1 MSKNHLNRFKVKK
14 MFSSLLLSYGA
25 LLTVPFIIVF
35 VLLRFWDVSMERYY
49 RETVNNCL
57 TEGRLA
63 FEKRLEVLQAGA
75 FSLVYDS
82 DLNWVSRLEGIRSG
96 DSNVAALRKCNEK
109 LDDFYADSTQ
119 YHEYCVILENEFVFR
134 KTGMCVG
141 RQFFYDNYRQHELM
155 SYEEWAEKSFGASQ
169 WQLFAMQQ
177 VGSGGAAQEA
187 MTYSYP
193 IRSGYGQAG
202 TVRGVVQFL
211 LPRKDISE
219 MFSLLEEIQGRV
231 YIFDQDGTMLA
242 EIGGADAEES
252 EWGDL
257 PESGNHVITW
267 IGGADGERPEWE
279 DLPEPGDYV
288 TMRVNGM
295 EELVLRQDSRDG
307 RLVFAAVLPL
317 EAAMGNLGRI
327 KTEAFLV
334 LAVAVL
340 FEITLGIRFAMRYSV
355 PIRNVVENM
364 QRLFSAEETA
374 APLSDY
380 EFLEKGVKD
389 MQYIL
394 REKSAKERLNFLAL
408 LFGGNF
414 HTEQE
419 VRDEA
424 KHVGIDLSAAGHC
437 VVVLYRQQGTEEV
450 VRFLEKEH
458 FPSALACYMVDEQ
471 RTALLMSV
479 DEGEAEAQRECRQ
492 LLEKLWDGGI
502 GPVYAG
508 AGRSYA
514 DGIDLSL
521 SFRQACYCADKAQR
535 EGKEDEALE
544 YGRTLN
550 DLNMPW
556 YPTETA
562 ERLLNSAKHGKTEGV
577 REIFCLLR
585 RENIEKVHLS
595 AAVGRMLASNIT
607 ATLMTLCNSMA
618 ENEHAMETVG
628 RIEKEED
635 LERALGLLEE
645 QFLALSEKIDTNRD
659 KKAEEY
665 YERLKAYMEGKY
677 ADEQFGMSVAAEEFG
692 LSESYFSLFFKE
704 IMGKPFS
711 SYLESLRLEKA
722 RGLISEGRYDLE
734 QISGMVGYNSSATF
748 RRAFKRAYG
757 IAPSMWKGN

>member
-1 MSKNHLNRFKVKK
+1 MSEKSRNRFKVKK

-35 VLLRFWDVSMERYY
+35 VLVRLWDISMERYY
-49 RETVNNCL
+49 KETVNNCL

-82 DLNWVSRLEGIRSG
+82 DLTWVSRLGGISPG

-109 LDDFYADSTQ
+109 LNDFYADSSQ
-119 YHEYCVILENEFVFR
+119 YHEYCVILENEFVFQ

-141 RQFFYDNYRQHELM
+141 RQFFYDNYRRHEQM
-155 SYEEWAEKSFGASQ
+155 SYEEWVEKSFGAKG

-177 VGSGGAAQEA
+177 VGLDRAAEEA

-211 LPRKDISE
+211 LPLEDVSD

-231 YIFDQDGTMLA
+231 YIFDRDGTGLA
-242 EIGGADAEES
+242 EIGSADAE
-252 EWGDL
+252 G
-257 PESGNHVITW
+257 PG
-267 IGGADGERPEWE
+267 WE
-279 DLPEPGDYV
+279 DLPDPGDHV
-288 TMRVNGM
+288 TTWMNGM

-307 RLVFAAVLPL
+307 RLIFAAVVPL
-317 EAAMGNLGRI
+317 ETVTGNLSRS
-327 KTEAFLV
+327 KTEAYIV
-334 LAVAVL
+334 LMITVL
-340 FEITLGIRFAMRYSV
+340 FEIALGIRFAMRYSA

-364 QRLFSAEETA
+364 QRLFSAENA
-374 APLSDY
+374 ADPLSDY
-380 EFLEKGVKD
+380 EFLEKGVRD

-424 KHVGIDLSAAGHC
+424 RHVGIDLSAASHC

-450 VRFLEKEH
+450 VRFLEKEY
-458 FPSALACYMVDEQ
+458 FRSAMACYMVDEQ
-471 RTALLMSV
+471 RTALLMAV
-479 DEGEAEAQRECRQ
+479 DAGEAGEAEAQGERRQ
-492 LLEKLWDGGI
+492 LLRKLMDYGI
-502 GPVYAG
+502 EPVYAG

-514 DGIDLSL
+514 DGIDLAL
-521 SFRQACYCADKAQR
+521 SFRQACYCADKARR
-535 EGKEDEALE
+535 EDKRDEVLE

-556 YPTETA
+556 YPAETA
-562 ERLLNSAKHGKTEGV
+562 ERLLNSAKHGKTERV

-595 AAVGRMLASNIT
+595 AAVGKMLVSNIA
-607 ATLMTLCNSMA
+607 ATLMALCNSMA
-618 ENEHAMETVG
+618 ENEYAMETVG

-635 LERALGLLEE
+635 LERAMGFLEE
-645 QFLALSEKIDTNRD
+645 QFLLLSEKIDSNRD

-692 LSESYFSLFFKE
+692 LSESYFSIFFKE
-704 IMGKPFS
+704 IMGKSFS
-711 SYLESLRLEKA
+711 SYLENLRLEKA

-734 QISGMVGYNSSATF
+734 QISGMVGYSSSATF

-757 IAPSMWKGN
+757 VAPSMWKEN